1 MQKTR
6 TVITTAL
13 TALLISFSSHAQTP
27 VEKGLSTITF
37 NSIQG
42 PLKFLSDD
50 KLQGREP
57 GFTGGE
63 IAGDYIASLFQ
74 TFGLQPAGEDG
85 SYRQTVDLLVTD
97 NNAAKHTIYIVS
109 ENSLGESSVEYKQN
123 IDLITPPVFHS
134 LKIKAPVVFCGYGMA
149 DKKFNDLEKLQKEGT
164 ALVRIKGYP
173 GEKDSLS
180 KAFKYFSGK
189 DKKEIEK
196 ARGEKA
202 KTLGVTAILE
212 YDPGDPYLKSLK
224 AKRTDN
230 VLFAN
235 NSEVKHTLTLQAFTQ
250 SASNCRAT
258 TVKQSL
264 SIPFP
269 NPCLKPCFPVRRK

>member
-74 TFGLQPAGEDG
+74 TFGLQPAGEGG
-85 SYRQTVDLLVTD
+85 SYRQTV
-97 NNAAKHTIYIVS
+97 I
-109 ENSLGESSVEYKQN
+109 
-123 IDLITPPVFHS
+123 FW
-134 LKIKAPVVFCGYGMA
+134 
-149 DKKFNDLEKLQKEGT
+149 
-164 ALVRIKGYP
+164 
-173 GEKDSLS
+173 
-180 KAFKYFSGK
+180 
-189 DKKEIEK
+189 
-196 ARGEKA
+196 
-202 KTLGVTAILE
+202 
-212 YDPGDPYLKSLK
+212 
-224 AKRTDN
+224 
-230 VLFAN
+230 
-235 NSEVKHTLTLQAFTQ
+235 
-250 SASNCRAT
+250 
-258 TVKQSL
+258 
-264 SIPFP
+264 
-269 NPCLKPCFPVRRK
+269 